1 MKEGVTSGRELLQR
15 HCNFNGEAFRPSCA
29 DSTYE
34 DKTDDKEGG
43 SNVTNVTF
51 VPNAPSKGV
60 ESQKKSVTFWNIC
73 EHL

>member
-1 MKEGVTSGRELLQR
+1 MSEKPIIIFKYPIHLLELALDWAMLYR
-15 HCNFNGEAFRPSCA
+15 
-29 DSTYE
+29 
-34 DKTDDKEGG
+34 GG

-60 ESQKKSVTFWNIC
+60 ESQKKCHIL